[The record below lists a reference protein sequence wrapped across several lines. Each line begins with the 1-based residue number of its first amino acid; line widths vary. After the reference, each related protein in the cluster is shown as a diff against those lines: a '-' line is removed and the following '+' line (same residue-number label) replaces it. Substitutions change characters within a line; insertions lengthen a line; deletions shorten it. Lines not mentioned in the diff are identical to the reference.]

1 MLAARR
7 DPLHLLGERLP
18 LLGRREPRR
27 ALEHIPREAERGV
40 GRERLREPPPLG
52 GDARGEGVPFAQ
64 ALEPLAAEEICAA
77 GARGA
82 TSRATVRVEAARRP
96 RPANIAK
103 AVTRRSRV
111 LQRILRSR
119 QQKEELAAEL
129 FDSRDQTSRR
139 ALAAAALVRA
149 ACATAA
155 CAAQICDDVVGL

>member
-64 ALEPLAAEEICAA
+64 ALEPLAQVSADGHGVGDDGGAEESSDGQSQASSLSSSDEAICAA
-77 GARGA
+77 GERGA

-96 RPANIAK
+96 RPAKIAK
-103 AVTRRSRV
+103 AVTSNKRV
-111 LQRILRSR
+111 LQRIAQRR
-119 QQKEELAAEL
+119 REELAG
-129 FDSRDQTSRR
+129 
-139 ALAAAALVRA
+139 V
-149 ACATAA
+149 
-155 CAAQICDDVVGL
+155 